1 MSLGFTS
8 LKKRKDFLR
17 LRNNCSSLKTKN
29 FIFNYKKDQSV
40 SEPIV
45 GITISNKVGNSVK
58 RNYIKRLIRSIIS
71 SNKKKFPQKII
82 IEIIAKRDINPSFLN
97 FNKDFLIFN
106 DNFFT
111 R

>member
-17 LRNNCSSLKTKN
+17 LRNNCSSLDTKN

-71 SNKKKFPQKII
+71 RIYTIYNMYKTYNIYNIYNISYII
-82 IEIIAKRDINPSFLN
+82 CIIYIMYNMYN
-97 FNKDFLIFN
+97 I
-106 DNFFT
+106 
-111 R
+111 